1 MMPDETTQPPQQN
14 NNIFFEQLVNS
25 GFFPQSPELV
35 LNLNTV
41 NPGNEP
47 KLQPPETSKSE
58 QQSNNA
64 TQDLEKQTTQDTSNQ
79 QKTNINVK
87 PAELLGSNQ
96 NNNSQP
102 TPIQQE
108 QTRSLSTAENNIRDL
123 DQKSKL
129 DTTKP
134 SAAISENPLQEE
146 QQPPV
151 VMNNDSSTTNVKMID
166 PDYTQIIMEKYKS
179 PPNWRTFIG

>member
-1 MMPDETTQPPQQN
+1 MMADEPTQFPQQN

-35 LNLNTV
+35 LNLSTV
-41 NPGNEP
+41 NPGNEQ
-47 KLQPPETSKSE
+47 KLQAPETSKSE
-58 QQSNNA
+58 QQSSTA
-64 TQDLEKQTTQDTSNQ
+64 TQDLEKQATQDITNE
-79 QKTNINVK
+79 QKTNINAK
-87 PAELLGSNQ
+87 PADLSSNQ
-96 NNNSQP
+96 TNNSQP

-129 DTTKP
+129 DTKQP
-134 SAAISENPLQEE
+134 SASISAEPPQEQE
-146 QQPPV
+146 TPPV

-166 PDYTQIIMEKYKS
+166 PDYTQIIMQHYKN
-179 PPNWRTFIG
+179 PPNWRSMIG